1 MSDYRRNYQPGATY
15 FFTVVTHRRRPVFQS
30 QGNVERLKHAIRFV
44 RSKKP
49 FGLVAIVVLPDH
61 LHCIWTMTGDADYSL
76 RWQMIKTYFSRY
88 TRPLNGNGPAERVWQ
103 PRFWEHMI
111 RNERD
116 YERHLHYVHFNPVKH
131 GYVSRP
137 ADWPYSSFN
146 QFVRLGWYQRD
157 WGKVQPDLI
166 ASMNPE

>member
-1 MSDYRRNYQPGATY
+1 
-15 FFTVVTHRRRPVFQS
+15 
-30 QGNVERLKHAIRFV
+30 
-44 RSKKP
+44 
-49 FGLVAIVVLPDH
+49 
-61 LHCIWTMTGDADYSL
+61 MTDDADYSL

-88 TRPLNGNGPAERVWQ
+88 TRPFNGNGPAERVWQ

-111 RNERD
+111 RDERD

-146 QFVRLGWYQRD
+146 RFVRLGWYQRG

-166 ASMNPE
+166 ANMNPE